1 MPGTGNYLPNS
12 SNLRAN
18 ESPKY
23 IRNGVIIPSR
33 QLSTSPDF
41 NNNNLH
47 IRILSHIY
55 YSESSCTSSSSSSE
69 ATAAATSHHVSALL
83 CFASYFELNIQCRVL
98 AAPPPPPTVS
108 MSMSLDATTC
118 FILWHRVW
126 HGEVADATAACN
138 SQSDDAGNDFQK
150 SIAYF
155 LGLEW
160 YRNLAELFKTITS
173 AFIKAYCRLIA
184 LKHSQ
189 SVCCVCCVFAYPV
202 NII

>member
-41 NNNNLH
+41 NNNNNLH

-69 ATAAATSHHVSALL
+69 ATATAAAATSHHVSALL
-83 CFASYFELNIQCRVL
+83 CFASYFELNIQGRVL
-98 AAPPPPPTVS
+98 ATPPLPTVS
-108 MSMSLDATTC
+108 MSMSLEATTC

-126 HGEVADATAACN
+126 HGKVADATAAWN
-138 SQSDDAGNDFQK
+138 SQSD
-150 SIAYF
+150 
-155 LGLEW
+155 
-160 YRNLAELFKTITS
+160 EL
-173 AFIKAYCRLIA
+173 LIC
-184 LKHSQ
+184 K
-189 SVCCVCCVFAYPV
+189 
-202 NII
+202 